1 MKNMREDRIWKWLS
15 AVLALGC
22 VCAAFSMRAR
32 GQAEGHDFL
41 SPAEADKVRDAQ
53 SPNDRV
59 RLFISFA
66 NDRMKK
72 LQYELSE
79 KEATENREML
89 LNGLLNGY
97 AGCMDEATDRL
108 QEAREKGVDIRSA
121 IKDMQKES
129 KSFLDALRKI
139 ESAGGPELN
148 SFKDSLSDAIDSTQ
162 DALNAAA
169 KASKE
174 YGAVPVRRKP

>member
-1 MKNMREDRIWKWLS
+1 MKARAQAGDR
-15 AVLALGC
+15 
-22 VCAAFSMRAR
+22 
-32 GQAEGHDFL
+32 DFL

-66 NDRMKK
+66 DDRMKK
-72 LQYELSE
+72 LQYELNDKSP
-79 KEATENREML
+79 TDNREML
-89 LNGLLNGY
+89 LNGLLNGFTD
-97 AGCMDEATDRL
+97 CMDEATDRL
-108 QEAREKGVDIRSA
+108 QEAREKGVDLRTA
-121 IKDMQKES
+121 IKEMQKQA
-129 KSFLDALRKI
+129 KSFLDALHKI
-139 ESAGGPELN
+139 ESAGGPELA

-162 DALNAAA
+162 GALNAAT